1 MPYFYRNK
9 RCEERIN
16 ELDELI
22 ANTNAEIS
30 TPETAADYA
39 RVMELTETLGRLNG
53 EQTELMLQWE
63 ELENRKAQLEG
74 EE

>member
-1 MPYFYRNK
+1 M
-9 RCEERIN
+9 
-16 ELDELI
+16 
-22 ANTNAEIS
+22 S

-39 RVMELTETLGRLNG
+39 RVMELTETLGKLNG
-53 EQTELMLQWE
+53 EQAELMMQWE